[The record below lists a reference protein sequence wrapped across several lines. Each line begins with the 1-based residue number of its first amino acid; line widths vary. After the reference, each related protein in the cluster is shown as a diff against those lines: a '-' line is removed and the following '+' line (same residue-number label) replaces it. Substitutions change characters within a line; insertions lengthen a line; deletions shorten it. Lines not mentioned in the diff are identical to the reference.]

1 MVTDEFVR
9 PRLRRAFP
17 PHASSN
23 VPRGTWV
30 SPAVDFPNEGLTGR
44 AGDESDTA
52 STPSTR
58 GPEQV
63 LLRGKGRTDA
73 SVP

>member
-1 MVTDEFVR
+1 MFTDILVR
-9 PRLRRAFP
+9 PWMRRVSTRP
-17 PHASSN
+17 MQVL

-30 SPAVDFPNEGLTGR
+30 SPAVDFPTEGLTGR

-58 GPEQV
+58 GPKQV
-63 LLRGKGRTDA
+63 LPELLHGK
-73 SVP
+73 